1 VYDEGSPGFDDIPP
15 EVPATPA
22 RHRQGWQDNDMQV
35 DRAEVVAILRSRGLH
50 DRADWVERQL
60 PQVIDTNKNGSLLR
74 MLHIDSTDLLEVISN

>member
-1 VYDEGSPGFDDIPP
+1 
-15 EVPATPA
+15 
-22 RHRQGWQDNDMQV
+22 MQV